1 LNKRTDSSSSEAARA
16 LRQRWLCGIFLA
28 GWTVFASV
36 AVWWLP
42 LQPDSTIIPD
52 WIVNGDVISQASLAD
67 RIGNWFNLLDVDFH
81 GVYPFIL
88 LAPYVV
94 WLAARFYLEEGGW
107 RVSLPVHLVG
117 CVVFVIASDIL
128 AAYIGSGRQ
137 VIVTVRS
144 EAIIGKDGKQYVL
157 TMGQTNLSRNF
168 NNAPPLRLPPTM
180 LNGAGRRV
188 AQTNLTNGLVRGET
202 VAWTGPGEPRP
213 HGFFMGRRWASR
225 LLSDVLNVFG
235 YAALLGLVHAV
246 HFYHRS
252 REREGR
258 AAVLEAQLTKARLST
273 LQAQLHPHFL
283 FNALNAISTLLRRD
297 TRAAQ
302 DALASFSELLRL
314 ALSHSTQPEVSLRED
329 VEFLRRYVE
338 IQQTRLG
345 ERLQFEEVI
354 AQDALDN
361 LVPALLLQPL
371 VENAIRHGIEPS
383 PDPGVVRVIVQP
395 EGERLVVTVEDNG
408 AGLSTNGTERAGI
421 GIGLQNLRS
430 RLETLYGDRQRVEV
444 GTRTGGGVSVRVEIP
459 LRQARVAEMAAVA
472 L

>member
-1 LNKRTDSSSSEAARA
+1 LNNRTDSSSSEAARA
-16 LRQRWLCGIFLA
+16 SRRRRLWGIFLA
-28 GWTVFASV
+28 GWTIFASI

-42 LQPDSTIIPD
+42 LQADSAIVPD

-88 LAPYVV
+88 LGPYVG
-94 WLAARFYLEEGGW
+94 WLAARFHLEEGRW

-137 VIVTVRS
+137 VIVTMRS
-144 EAIIGKDGKQYVL
+144 EAIIGQDGKQHVV
-157 TMGQTNLSRNF
+157 TMGQTNLSRNPD
-168 NNAPPLRLPPTM
+168 NAPWLRLPPTVFD
-180 LNGAGRRV
+180 GAGRR
-188 AQTNLTNGLVRGET
+188 ATQSNLTNGIVRGGP
-202 VAWTGPGEPRP
+202 VAWAAPGDPGP

-225 LLSDVLNVFG
+225 LLSSVLNVFG

-258 AAVLEAQLTKARLST
+258 AAVLEAQLTTARLSA

-302 DALASFSELLRL
+302 DALASFSDLLRL
-314 ALSHSTQPEVSLRED
+314 ALSHSSRPEVSLRED

-345 ERLQFEEVI
+345 DRLRFKEEI
-354 AQDALDN
+354 DPAALDN

-383 PDPGVVRVIVQP
+383 PYPGLVRVAVHRN
-395 EGERLVVTVEDNG
+395 GTRLLVVVEDNG
-408 AGLSTNGTERAGI
+408 AGLSTKEKENGDGA

-430 RLETLYGDRQRVEV
+430 RLETLYGDQQHVEV
-444 GTRTGGGVSVRVEIP
+444 GTRDGGGVSVKIEIP
-459 LRQARVAEMAAVA
+459 LRQASAPSRVNE
-472 L
+472 